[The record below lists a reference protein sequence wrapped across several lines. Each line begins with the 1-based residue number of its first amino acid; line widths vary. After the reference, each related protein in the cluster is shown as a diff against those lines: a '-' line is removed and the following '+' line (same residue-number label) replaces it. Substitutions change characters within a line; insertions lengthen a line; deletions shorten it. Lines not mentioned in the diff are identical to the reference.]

1 MYPRCIQHIFQLK
14 SDHGSVLTKLHVHT
28 EGFYK
33 ILMGVPDQLRNHLG
47 MPSRHCTPTT
57 QSQESTRLN
66 HFWVQLACLQFG
78 FKVWEFVFPS
88 FQVSN
93 LHTLAMCSCGYVDMS
108 LSLWL
113 QEAWGQPN
121 FESSNHQRHALKAR
135 SPQGSRTVQARD
147 LQVPQNY
154 IRTLL
159 VLEISGRI

>member
-1 MYPRCIQHIFQLK
+1 MYSTHIPTEERPRLCTHKTSCAYRGLLQNPY
-14 SDHGSVLTKLHVHT
+14 GSTRPVK
-28 EGFYK
+28 
-33 ILMGVPDQLRNHLG
+33 D

-88 FQVSN
+88 FQVSI

-113 QEAWGQPN
+113 QEAWGQPS

-135 SPQGSRTVQARD
+135 STQGRRTVQARD

-154 IRTLL
+154 MRT
-159 VLEISGRI
+159 